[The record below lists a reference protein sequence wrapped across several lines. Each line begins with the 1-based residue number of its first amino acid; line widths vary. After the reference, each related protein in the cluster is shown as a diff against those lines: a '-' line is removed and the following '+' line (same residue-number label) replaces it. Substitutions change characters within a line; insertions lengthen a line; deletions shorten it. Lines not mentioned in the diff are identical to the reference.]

1 MCRLFCQHVSPTGH
15 SVSRCGRGEGSRSKS
30 QGEMIDVEEEIK
42 YEVDW
47 GRQRAVLKGREEG
60 VLWELRELA
69 SPLRMQE

>member
-1 MCRLFCQHVSPTGH
+1 
-15 SVSRCGRGEGSRSKS
+15 
-30 QGEMIDVEEEIK
+30 MIDVEEEIK